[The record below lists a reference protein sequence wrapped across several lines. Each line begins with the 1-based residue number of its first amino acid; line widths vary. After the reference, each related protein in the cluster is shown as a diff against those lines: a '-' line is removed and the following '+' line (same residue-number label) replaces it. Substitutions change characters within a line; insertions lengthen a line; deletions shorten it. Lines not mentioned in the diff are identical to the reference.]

1 MGGNISSCS
10 STVHCCIAH
19 ATQSNWCCVK
29 LPASFLLSYSRPTT
43 QSLTALT
50 TRFTEPYSSMSVN
63 CESPTLKK
71 SSSDRLKTAGKAA
84 CSIEVKKRNF
94 WGFCVSQGSAEALI
108 RWCGK
113 LNQLSSTWFP
123 NVHILFLGHGS
134 KLSKLKL
141 QNETEHELPS
151 ECATPSFMR

>member
-1 MGGNISSCS
+1 MCIWCAQLWCTTAQSWSNNLPSYPPDNHHSSDVVCWRGGGSLRLVSWCNVVTSGGGAETWQVCCVRKTDVNISSC
-10 STVHCCIAH
+10 
-19 ATQSNWCCVK
+19 N
-29 LPASFLLSYSRPTT
+29 LSKYLCARKMWFP
-43 QSLTALT
+43 
-50 TRFTEPYSSMSVN
+50 
-63 CESPTLKK
+63 
-71 SSSDRLKTAGKAA
+71 
-84 CSIEVKKRNF
+84 
-94 WGFCVSQGSAEALI
+94 GSAEALI